1 MKGKLG
7 TVRARLTLGF
17 ALLLAMILLLA
28 GFVTFE
34 SYRVSQV
41 RLERQAQAAD
51 LFQFAEE
58 LESDLLN
65 IETGKRGFLLNGAES
80 FLEPYDTGRRDFEGD
95 LEAAREINAQN
106 EGGVDTRTLDE
117 IEAQYRDILDLF
129 EEQIAARRAGETS
142 PEALRLSEGKAE
154 MDSARVVLDRLQA
167 QAEASRQEAREDSQA
182 AVIREAVLA
191 VLLGTLALITVLAS
205 MLYVRRSVIRPLQE
219 LREGA
224 RRVGEGDLDHRIGL
238 SSTDELGAVA
248 ASFNDML
255 DRRREAAAALAESE
269 ERFRGLSDAAF
280 EGIAISN
287 EEELQESNRVFA
299 QMFGYEPEEVVGM
312 STLDFTLPEYHDL
325 VRRHRVSGLPTPYEA
340 KGLRKDGSTFDIE
353 IRGRNHLRG
362 GREDYVMAVRDVT
375 ERKQAEEALKR
386 SEARIRAIVETT
398 PDAILT
404 MTADGI
410 VRSFNPG
417 AERIFGYAAAE
428 IVGRPLRNL
437 MPERFKQ
444 SHEEGF
450 RRYLKTGAAHVID
463 KGPAELAGLRKDGT
477 EFPLELS
484 LGEMREEKDILF
496 TGIVRDVTERKKAER
511 QVREAEQ
518 RYRTLVEQLPA
529 AIYVQD
535 AGDGDEP
542 GGITYMS
549 PQVEDQSGY
558 TPQDFLQDPE
568 LYMGIIHPEDRGRVQ
583 EEDSRTERT
592 GEPFRME
599 YRVLKPDGTVV
610 WLRDEA
616 RLILDEEGRPRFWQG
631 FQLDVTERKKAEEEL
646 RKSEER
652 YRILTETVQ
661 EGLAYIAPEG
671 GVVTFCNR
679 AYAEILGYSSPDE
692 VVGRSFFDFVS
703 PEDRERI
710 LDQREMRVR
719 GVSSAYEATV
729 TAADGTDS
737 G

>member
-80 FLEPYDTGRRDFEGD
+80 FLEPYDTGRRDFERD

-106 EGGVDTRTLDE
+106 EGSVDTRTLDE

-299 QMFGYEPEEVVGM
+299 QMFGY
-312 STLDFTLPEYHDL
+312 
-325 VRRHRVSGLPTPYEA
+325 
-340 KGLRKDGSTFDIE
+340 
-353 IRGRNHLRG
+353 
-362 GREDYVMAVRDVT
+362 
-375 ERKQAEEALKR
+375 
-386 SEARIRAIVETT
+386 
-398 PDAILT
+398 
-404 MTADGI
+404 
-410 VRSFNPG
+410 
-417 AERIFGYAAAE
+417 
-428 IVGRPLRNL
+428 
-437 MPERFKQ
+437 
-444 SHEEGF
+444 
-450 RRYLKTGAAHVID
+450 
-463 KGPAELAGLRKDGT
+463 
-477 EFPLELS
+477 
-484 LGEMREEKDILF
+484 
-496 TGIVRDVTERKKAER
+496 
-511 QVREAEQ
+511 
-518 RYRTLVEQLPA
+518 
-529 AIYVQD
+529 
-535 AGDGDEP
+535 
-542 GGITYMS
+542 
-549 PQVEDQSGY
+549 
-558 TPQDFLQDPE
+558 
-568 LYMGIIHPEDRGRVQ
+568 
-583 EEDSRTERT
+583 
-592 GEPFRME
+592 
-599 YRVLKPDGTVV
+599 
-610 WLRDEA
+610 
-616 RLILDEEGRPRFWQG
+616 
-631 FQLDVTERKKAEEEL
+631 
-646 RKSEER
+646 
-652 YRILTETVQ
+652 
-661 EGLAYIAPEG
+661 
-671 GVVTFCNR
+671 
-679 AYAEILGYSSPDE
+679 
-692 VVGRSFFDFVS
+692 
-703 PEDRERI
+703 
-710 LDQREMRVR
+710 
-719 GVSSAYEATV
+719 
-729 TAADGTDS
+729 
-737 G
+737 

>member
-1 MKGKLG
+1 VGWVLKGKLG

-80 FLEPYDTGRRDFEGD
+80 FLEPYDTGRRDFERD

-117 IEAQYRDILDLF
+117 VEAQYRDILDLF

-167 QAEASRQEAREDSQA
+167 QAEASRQESREDSQA

-299 QMFGYEPEEVVGM
+299 QMFGY
-312 STLDFTLPEYHDL
+312 
-325 VRRHRVSGLPTPYEA
+325 
-340 KGLRKDGSTFDIE
+340 
-353 IRGRNHLRG
+353 
-362 GREDYVMAVRDVT
+362 
-375 ERKQAEEALKR
+375 
-386 SEARIRAIVETT
+386 
-398 PDAILT
+398 
-404 MTADGI
+404 
-410 VRSFNPG
+410 
-417 AERIFGYAAAE
+417 
-428 IVGRPLRNL
+428 
-437 MPERFKQ
+437 
-444 SHEEGF
+444 
-450 RRYLKTGAAHVID
+450 
-463 KGPAELAGLRKDGT
+463 
-477 EFPLELS
+477 
-484 LGEMREEKDILF
+484 
-496 TGIVRDVTERKKAER
+496 
-511 QVREAEQ
+511 
-518 RYRTLVEQLPA
+518 
-529 AIYVQD
+529 
-535 AGDGDEP
+535 
-542 GGITYMS
+542 
-549 PQVEDQSGY
+549 
-558 TPQDFLQDPE
+558 
-568 LYMGIIHPEDRGRVQ
+568 
-583 EEDSRTERT
+583 
-592 GEPFRME
+592 
-599 YRVLKPDGTVV
+599 
-610 WLRDEA
+610 
-616 RLILDEEGRPRFWQG
+616 
-631 FQLDVTERKKAEEEL
+631 
-646 RKSEER
+646 
-652 YRILTETVQ
+652 
-661 EGLAYIAPEG
+661 
-671 GVVTFCNR
+671 
-679 AYAEILGYSSPDE
+679 
-692 VVGRSFFDFVS
+692 
-703 PEDRERI
+703 
-710 LDQREMRVR
+710 
-719 GVSSAYEATV
+719 
-729 TAADGTDS
+729 
-737 G
+737 

>member
-1 MKGKLG
+1 VGWVLKGKLG

-80 FLEPYDTGRRDFEGD
+80 FLEPYDTGRRDFERD

-299 QMFGYEPEEVVGM
+299 QMFGY
-312 STLDFTLPEYHDL
+312 
-325 VRRHRVSGLPTPYEA
+325 
-340 KGLRKDGSTFDIE
+340 
-353 IRGRNHLRG
+353 
-362 GREDYVMAVRDVT
+362 
-375 ERKQAEEALKR
+375 
-386 SEARIRAIVETT
+386 
-398 PDAILT
+398 
-404 MTADGI
+404 
-410 VRSFNPG
+410 
-417 AERIFGYAAAE
+417 
-428 IVGRPLRNL
+428 
-437 MPERFKQ
+437 
-444 SHEEGF
+444 
-450 RRYLKTGAAHVID
+450 
-463 KGPAELAGLRKDGT
+463 
-477 EFPLELS
+477 
-484 LGEMREEKDILF
+484 
-496 TGIVRDVTERKKAER
+496 
-511 QVREAEQ
+511 
-518 RYRTLVEQLPA
+518 
-529 AIYVQD
+529 
-535 AGDGDEP
+535 
-542 GGITYMS
+542 
-549 PQVEDQSGY
+549 
-558 TPQDFLQDPE
+558 
-568 LYMGIIHPEDRGRVQ
+568 
-583 EEDSRTERT
+583 
-592 GEPFRME
+592 
-599 YRVLKPDGTVV
+599 
-610 WLRDEA
+610 
-616 RLILDEEGRPRFWQG
+616 
-631 FQLDVTERKKAEEEL
+631 
-646 RKSEER
+646 
-652 YRILTETVQ
+652 
-661 EGLAYIAPEG
+661 
-671 GVVTFCNR
+671 
-679 AYAEILGYSSPDE
+679 
-692 VVGRSFFDFVS
+692 
-703 PEDRERI
+703 
-710 LDQREMRVR
+710 
-719 GVSSAYEATV
+719 
-729 TAADGTDS
+729 
-737 G
+737 

>member
-1 MKGKLG
+1 VGWVLKGKLG

-80 FLEPYDTGRRDFEGD
+80 FLEPYDTGRRDFERD

-117 IEAQYRDILDLF
+117 VEARYRDILDLF

-299 QMFGYEPEEVVGM
+299 QMFGY
-312 STLDFTLPEYHDL
+312 
-325 VRRHRVSGLPTPYEA
+325 
-340 KGLRKDGSTFDIE
+340 
-353 IRGRNHLRG
+353 
-362 GREDYVMAVRDVT
+362 
-375 ERKQAEEALKR
+375 
-386 SEARIRAIVETT
+386 
-398 PDAILT
+398 
-404 MTADGI
+404 
-410 VRSFNPG
+410 
-417 AERIFGYAAAE
+417 
-428 IVGRPLRNL
+428 
-437 MPERFKQ
+437 
-444 SHEEGF
+444 
-450 RRYLKTGAAHVID
+450 
-463 KGPAELAGLRKDGT
+463 
-477 EFPLELS
+477 
-484 LGEMREEKDILF
+484 
-496 TGIVRDVTERKKAER
+496 
-511 QVREAEQ
+511 
-518 RYRTLVEQLPA
+518 
-529 AIYVQD
+529 
-535 AGDGDEP
+535 
-542 GGITYMS
+542 
-549 PQVEDQSGY
+549 
-558 TPQDFLQDPE
+558 
-568 LYMGIIHPEDRGRVQ
+568 
-583 EEDSRTERT
+583 
-592 GEPFRME
+592 
-599 YRVLKPDGTVV
+599 
-610 WLRDEA
+610 
-616 RLILDEEGRPRFWQG
+616 
-631 FQLDVTERKKAEEEL
+631 
-646 RKSEER
+646 
-652 YRILTETVQ
+652 
-661 EGLAYIAPEG
+661 
-671 GVVTFCNR
+671 
-679 AYAEILGYSSPDE
+679 
-692 VVGRSFFDFVS
+692 
-703 PEDRERI
+703 
-710 LDQREMRVR
+710 
-719 GVSSAYEATV
+719 
-729 TAADGTDS
+729 
-737 G
+737 

>member
-80 FLEPYDTGRRDFEGD
+80 FLEPYDTGRRDFERD

-117 IEAQYRDILDLF
+117 VEAQYRDILDLF

-299 QMFGYEPEEVVGM
+299 QMFGY
-312 STLDFTLPEYHDL
+312 
-325 VRRHRVSGLPTPYEA
+325 
-340 KGLRKDGSTFDIE
+340 
-353 IRGRNHLRG
+353 
-362 GREDYVMAVRDVT
+362 
-375 ERKQAEEALKR
+375 
-386 SEARIRAIVETT
+386 
-398 PDAILT
+398 
-404 MTADGI
+404 
-410 VRSFNPG
+410 
-417 AERIFGYAAAE
+417 
-428 IVGRPLRNL
+428 
-437 MPERFKQ
+437 
-444 SHEEGF
+444 
-450 RRYLKTGAAHVID
+450 
-463 KGPAELAGLRKDGT
+463 
-477 EFPLELS
+477 
-484 LGEMREEKDILF
+484 
-496 TGIVRDVTERKKAER
+496 
-511 QVREAEQ
+511 
-518 RYRTLVEQLPA
+518 
-529 AIYVQD
+529 
-535 AGDGDEP
+535 
-542 GGITYMS
+542 
-549 PQVEDQSGY
+549 
-558 TPQDFLQDPE
+558 
-568 LYMGIIHPEDRGRVQ
+568 
-583 EEDSRTERT
+583 
-592 GEPFRME
+592 
-599 YRVLKPDGTVV
+599 
-610 WLRDEA
+610 
-616 RLILDEEGRPRFWQG
+616 
-631 FQLDVTERKKAEEEL
+631 
-646 RKSEER
+646 
-652 YRILTETVQ
+652 
-661 EGLAYIAPEG
+661 
-671 GVVTFCNR
+671 
-679 AYAEILGYSSPDE
+679 
-692 VVGRSFFDFVS
+692 
-703 PEDRERI
+703 
-710 LDQREMRVR
+710 
-719 GVSSAYEATV
+719 
-729 TAADGTDS
+729 
-737 G
+737 

>member
-1 MKGKLG
+1 
-7 TVRARLTLGF
+7 
-17 ALLLAMILLLA
+17 
-28 GFVTFE
+28 
-34 SYRVSQV
+34 
-41 RLERQAQAAD
+41 
-51 LFQFAEE
+51 
-58 LESDLLN
+58 
-65 IETGKRGFLLNGAES
+65 
-80 FLEPYDTGRRDFEGD
+80 
-95 LEAAREINAQN
+95 
-106 EGGVDTRTLDE
+106 
-117 IEAQYRDILDLF
+117 
-129 EEQIAARRAGETS
+129 
-142 PEALRLSEGKAE
+142 
-154 MDSARVVLDRLQA
+154 
-167 QAEASRQEAREDSQA
+167 
-182 AVIREAVLA
+182 
-191 VLLGTLALITVLAS
+191 
-205 MLYVRRSVIRPLQE
+205 
-219 LREGA
+219 
-224 RRVGEGDLDHRIGL
+224 
-238 SSTDELGAVA
+238 
-248 ASFNDML
+248 
-255 DRRREAAAALAESE
+255 
-269 ERFRGLSDAAF
+269 
-280 EGIAISN
+280 
-287 EEELQESNRVFA
+287 
-299 QMFGYEPEEVVGM
+299 
-312 STLDFTLPEYHDL
+312 
-325 VRRHRVSGLPTPYEA
+325 
-340 KGLRKDGSTFDIE
+340 
-353 IRGRNHLRG
+353 
-362 GREDYVMAVRDVT
+362 
-375 ERKQAEEALKR
+375 
-386 SEARIRAIVETT
+386 
-398 PDAILT
+398 
-404 MTADGI
+404 
-410 VRSFNPG
+410 PG

-450 RRYLKTGAAHVID
+450 RRYLKTGEAHVID

-484 LGEMREEKDILF
+484 LGEMREEEDILF

-631 FQLDVTERKKAEEEL
+631 FQLDVAERKKAEEEL

-652 YRILTETVQ
+652 YRLVARATNEAIWDSDIVTDRQTWNGAVEAMFGYPAGQVTDGAWWEDHVHPEDREWVLADINTAIEGGEDTWSAEYRFRRADGGYANVADRAYLVRDGSGDPVRIVGSMEDATQRKRAEGEVLQKTRMLDAFSSDLRELHRLSTDRHEDTEVLFADYLAAGREIFGLTTGMISRVEGDDYTIRAIDTSELDLKAGDVRALESTYCSAVVETGGTISYDRVGETPGMNRHPLYGEMGIESYIGTPIRVEDDVYGVLLFCSTQARGGGFEAFEREIIELMAQGVGRSIAADRAQAELKESEERFRAIVENTQEWLWAQDLEGITTFSNPAIESMLGYEVEEILGTNISSFIHPDDYEEFMSLMPGFIAEKRGWTGLVVRWRHKNGDYRHVESNATPVLDADGEVAGFRGADRDITERIRTQRELRESEERYRVLIETVQ

-710 LDQREMRVR
+710 LDQ
-719 GVSSAYEATV
+719 
-729 TAADGTDS
+729 
-737 G
+737 

>member
-80 FLEPYDTGRRDFEGD
+80 FLEPYDTGRRDFERD

-299 QMFGYEPEEVVGM
+299 QMFGY
-312 STLDFTLPEYHDL
+312 
-325 VRRHRVSGLPTPYEA
+325 
-340 KGLRKDGSTFDIE
+340 
-353 IRGRNHLRG
+353 
-362 GREDYVMAVRDVT
+362 
-375 ERKQAEEALKR
+375 
-386 SEARIRAIVETT
+386 
-398 PDAILT
+398 
-404 MTADGI
+404 
-410 VRSFNPG
+410 
-417 AERIFGYAAAE
+417 
-428 IVGRPLRNL
+428 
-437 MPERFKQ
+437 
-444 SHEEGF
+444 
-450 RRYLKTGAAHVID
+450 
-463 KGPAELAGLRKDGT
+463 
-477 EFPLELS
+477 
-484 LGEMREEKDILF
+484 
-496 TGIVRDVTERKKAER
+496 
-511 QVREAEQ
+511 
-518 RYRTLVEQLPA
+518 
-529 AIYVQD
+529 
-535 AGDGDEP
+535 
-542 GGITYMS
+542 
-549 PQVEDQSGY
+549 
-558 TPQDFLQDPE
+558 
-568 LYMGIIHPEDRGRVQ
+568 
-583 EEDSRTERT
+583 
-592 GEPFRME
+592 
-599 YRVLKPDGTVV
+599 
-610 WLRDEA
+610 
-616 RLILDEEGRPRFWQG
+616 
-631 FQLDVTERKKAEEEL
+631 
-646 RKSEER
+646 
-652 YRILTETVQ
+652 
-661 EGLAYIAPEG
+661 
-671 GVVTFCNR
+671 
-679 AYAEILGYSSPDE
+679 
-692 VVGRSFFDFVS
+692 
-703 PEDRERI
+703 
-710 LDQREMRVR
+710 
-719 GVSSAYEATV
+719 
-729 TAADGTDS
+729 
-737 G
+737 

>member
-1 MKGKLG
+1 MLKGKLG

-80 FLEPYDTGRRDFEGD
+80 FLEPYDTGRRDFERD

-117 IEAQYRDILDLF
+117 VEAQYRDILDLF

-299 QMFGYEPEEVVGM
+299 QMFGY
-312 STLDFTLPEYHDL
+312 
-325 VRRHRVSGLPTPYEA
+325 
-340 KGLRKDGSTFDIE
+340 
-353 IRGRNHLRG
+353 
-362 GREDYVMAVRDVT
+362 
-375 ERKQAEEALKR
+375 
-386 SEARIRAIVETT
+386 
-398 PDAILT
+398 
-404 MTADGI
+404 
-410 VRSFNPG
+410 
-417 AERIFGYAAAE
+417 
-428 IVGRPLRNL
+428 
-437 MPERFKQ
+437 
-444 SHEEGF
+444 
-450 RRYLKTGAAHVID
+450 
-463 KGPAELAGLRKDGT
+463 
-477 EFPLELS
+477 
-484 LGEMREEKDILF
+484 
-496 TGIVRDVTERKKAER
+496 
-511 QVREAEQ
+511 
-518 RYRTLVEQLPA
+518 
-529 AIYVQD
+529 
-535 AGDGDEP
+535 
-542 GGITYMS
+542 
-549 PQVEDQSGY
+549 
-558 TPQDFLQDPE
+558 
-568 LYMGIIHPEDRGRVQ
+568 
-583 EEDSRTERT
+583 
-592 GEPFRME
+592 
-599 YRVLKPDGTVV
+599 
-610 WLRDEA
+610 
-616 RLILDEEGRPRFWQG
+616 
-631 FQLDVTERKKAEEEL
+631 
-646 RKSEER
+646 
-652 YRILTETVQ
+652 
-661 EGLAYIAPEG
+661 
-671 GVVTFCNR
+671 
-679 AYAEILGYSSPDE
+679 
-692 VVGRSFFDFVS
+692 
-703 PEDRERI
+703 
-710 LDQREMRVR
+710 
-719 GVSSAYEATV
+719 
-729 TAADGTDS
+729 
-737 G
+737 